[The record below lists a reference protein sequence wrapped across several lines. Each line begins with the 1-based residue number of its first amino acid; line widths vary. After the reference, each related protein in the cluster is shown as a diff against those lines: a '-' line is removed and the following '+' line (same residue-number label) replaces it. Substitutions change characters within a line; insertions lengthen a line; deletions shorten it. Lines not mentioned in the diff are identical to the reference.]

1 MFRSFIRRKVKGIYL
16 DVGAWLSGLS
26 VFREGG
32 WFSKRIVPGSIQEY
46 CGKHQAIKDLGP

>member
-26 VFREGG
+26 VFQEGG